1 MIALNPGVRKMEEEM
16 KVKDLSKEE
25 LKMLI
30 REAVE
35 EALFELLG
43 DPDRGLELHPEV
55 EECLRKSLERLER
68 GEKGIPAEEAARRIG
83 LVW

>member
-1 MIALNPGVRKMEEEM
+1 MR
-16 KVKDLSKEE
+16 VKDLSKEE
-25 LKMLI
+25 LKILI

-43 DPDRGLELHPEV
+43 DPDQGLKLRPEI
-55 EECLRKSLERLER
+55 EERLRRSLEHLER
-68 GEKGIPAEEAARRIG
+68 GEQGIPAEEAAKRLG